1 MTQKEINAQ
10 EKEPALFEEKKEPPE
25 KGKMKILLLVLA
37 VLLGV
42 VFWPKPSIRGGAIL
56 QAERFARIGLSSP
69 GVLTELLHKKGD
81 RVKKGEVIA
90 RFENLDIKRRFE
102 EKRLALEI
110 LKLDKDR
117 LLKKVVF
124 LSQERDRSNI
134 LFENGVIGQTEHQHN
149 VRELEEATQSVSIKA
164 KEIESAEAEI
174 GFLRIQMDALELKAP
189 FDGMLLTDPGD
200 QVGSPLREGEF
211 VLEFADPGTY
221 FLEMLILEKMI
232 RKVSLGDS
240 VKVQFNAFRGRTFT
254 GEVIRISPRA
264 RDEIEKVFKVKHV
277 VACAVRLNEI
287 PPDIKYGMRA
297 DAEITPAKGGW
308 TR

>member
-1 MTQKEINAQ
+1 MTQKEIHAQ
-10 EKEPALFEEKKEPPE
+10 EKEPALFEEKKEPLR
-25 KGKMKILLLVLA
+25 KSKIKILLLAIA
-37 VLLGV
+37 VLLAA
-42 VFWPKPSIRGGAIL
+42 VFWPKPVIKGEAIL

-69 GVLTELLHKKGD
+69 GVLRELLYQKGD

-90 RFENLDIKRRFE
+90 RFENLEIKGRFE
-102 EKRLALEI
+102 EKKLALEI

-117 LLKKVVF
+117 LTKKVLF
-124 LSQERDRSNI
+124 LSQEKDRSNI
-134 LFENGVIGQTEHQHN
+134 LFENGVIGQAEHERN
-149 VRELEEATQSVSIKA
+149 VQELEEAEQSVSIKA
-164 KEIESAEAEI
+164 KEMESAEAEI
-174 GFLRIQMDALELKAP
+174 GFLKTQMEALELKAP

-200 QVGSPLREGEF
+200 QVGSPLKEGEF
-211 VLEFADPGTY
+211 VLEFADPDTY

-240 VKVQFNAFRGRTFT
+240 VKVQFNAFRGRTFA

-264 RDEIEKVFKVKHV
+264 RDEVEKVFRVKHV
-277 VACAVRLNEI
+277 VACAIRLREI